1 MTLNGI
7 PLFSSHRQ
15 KPVSSFLSFLDSGF
29 RRNDDLR
36 KNQGFLKSLLAAL
49 ALLVSTATWAAG
61 LLDKEIYF
69 SEADIQT
76 QIEKSGTLQ
85 KSYGNGMVVV
95 ALIEPPKIHLGEPE
109 GKAAVAARLKV
120 SLLGNP
126 PVPVDVLATSGLRY
140 DDNAKAFFLEN
151 PVAHSVQ
158 SVGIPREAEPM
169 ARQAITQLMTAYFR
183 SKPVYVLRE
192 DGSLQEKAAR
202 WLLRSIRIEPGRVA
216 AVLSPL

>member
-1 MTLNGI
+1 MDGSSTRPTHPMFVRSLKTTLG
-7 PLFSSHRQ
+7 L
-15 KPVSSFLSFLDSGF
+15 
-29 RRNDDLR
+29 
-36 KNQGFLKSLLAAL
+36 L
-49 ALLVSTATWAAG
+49 ALLASNALWSAG
-61 LLDKEIYF
+61 LLEKEVYF

-76 QIEKSGTLQ
+76 QLEKSGTMQ
-85 KSYGNGMVVV
+85 KSYGNGLIVV
-95 ALIEPPKIHLGEPE
+95 ALIEPPKIHLGNPE
-109 GKAAVAARLKV
+109 GKTAVAARLKV

-151 PVAHSVQ
+151 PVANSVQ

-169 ARQAITQLMTAYFR
+169 ARQAITQMMTAYFR

-216 AVLSPL
+216 AVLSPV